1 MKEKLFLFA
10 SLAPVA
16 ASFVL
21 LLRMPADAAEGARQG
36 LQICAAVIVYLV
48 AAILTRAV
56 TREDLSLIPGGE
68 KIATFL
74 HIR

>member
-1 MKEKLFLFA
+1 MPEQVAGTAWAVYGLCMRPLAHHGRIGMLLAMGA
-10 SLAPVA
+10 S
-16 ASFVL
+16 
-21 LLRMPADAAEGARQG
+21 
-36 LQICAAVIVYLV
+36 ICAAVIVYLV

-68 KIATFL
+68 KISTFL